1 MTTYKKFCHIQS
13 RGLTAIILGGGGVKC
28 EQETHRSQSLL
39 TSITHLIV
47 KEYKK
52 NMYLW

>member
-1 MTTYKKFCHIQS
+1 MYIFVRLHKKLCHIQS
-13 RGLTAIILGGGGVKC
+13 RGLTAIIFWGVEC

-47 KEYKK
+47 KE
-52 NMYLW
+52 